1 MHSSMYVCLLS
12 MQLFRMNQD
21 EILFSMLQ
29 NTFFVIYKNKVK
41 YEITDCMNEIFFIVS
56 QDD

>member
-1 MHSSMYVCLLS
+1 MHSSMYVCLPS
-12 MQLFRMNQD
+12 MQLFRMKQD

-29 NTFFVIYKNKVK
+29 NTFFVMYKNKVK
-41 YEITDCMNEIFFIVS
+41 YEITDCMNGIIFLVS